1 MSILMDIIILAI
13 YYPSGELWSSTE
25 KFSAVMAIF
34 NLTLRWISSI
44 YSKCVYHVWFRNS
57 SIIWL
62 ECDYWILH
70 FHPRF
75 GAILVLYQNYQDR
88 QCKRDDNWGYVPEG
102 TNHKVVE
109 SIYGKTIGGAPSV
122 HNQTTAAS
130 MIGGVSLYSTQHPNH
145 KSNAGG
151 SVLSH
156 PGSNNNLSTTG

>member
-34 NLTLRWISSI
+34 NLTLR
-44 YSKCVYHVWFRNS
+44 
-57 SIIWL
+57 
-62 ECDYWILH
+62 
-70 FHPRF
+70 F

-102 TNHKVVE
+102 TNNKVVE
-109 SIYGKTIGGAPSV
+109 SIYGKTIGGAPNV

-156 PGSNNNLSTTG
+156 PGSNNNLSTTGYGYNQTPYQHPRPDQQLPPIPPSYTQHA

>member
-1 MSILMDIIILAI
+1 MGILKFIHF
-13 YYPSGELWSSTE
+13 WS
-25 KFSAVMAIF
+25 
-34 NLTLRWISSI
+34 
-44 YSKCVYHVWFRNS
+44 
-57 SIIWL
+57 
-62 ECDYWILH
+62 
-70 FHPRF
+70 RF

-102 TNHKVVE
+102 TNNKVVE
-109 SIYGKTIGGAPSV
+109 SIYGKTIGGDPNV
-122 HNQTTAAS
+122 NNQTTAAS